1 MTFLK
6 LIRYKNLLMVLLT
19 IILTEYALIDAYFP
33 NHFFSPLLFSL
44 VCLSILCLTAGGYII
59 NDVLDIQA
67 DRINKPHKTFIGNQ
81 ISLKKALVFY
91 RVLTFTGIASC
102 VYVVIVKDLSFYYL
116 WTYLFMVF
124 LLYLYS
130 KTLKKLPLIGNI
142 AIALFCAGIIAIIYT
157 LDFEDA
163 VMEKYKKTEID
174 IMFKHMALFT
184 AILLY
189 AAFSFIT
196 TLIREI
202 IKDIEDI
209 DGDYQM
215 KMRTMPIIL
224 GIKRSRNIA
233 IVFSLLLLVMI
244 VFALR
249 LIMEID
255 NFFFMSLYLLILILL
270 PSIYFAFVLWSAKN
284 KKDFHFLSNLMKIIM
299 LLGILSMILFKF
311 M

>member
-19 IILTEYALIDAYFP
+19 IILVEYALIDSYFED
-33 NHFFSPLLFSL
+33 HFFSPLLFSL

-59 NDVLDIQA
+59 NDVLDIQG
-67 DRINKPHKTFIGNQ
+67 DQINKPDKTYIGNK
-81 ISLKKALVFY
+81 ISLKKALIFY
-91 RVLTFTGIASC
+91 RILTFTGITSC
-102 VYVVIVKDLSFYYL
+102 VYILIVKGLSFYYL

-130 KTLKKLPLIGNI
+130 KTLKKLPLIGNV
-142 AIALFCAGIIAIIYT
+142 AIALFCAGIIVIVYT

-163 VMEKYKKTEID
+163 VLKKYQKTEID

-184 AILLY
+184 AILFY
-189 AAFSFIT
+189 AWFSFIT

-215 KMRTMPIIL
+215 KMKTMPIVL

-233 IVFSLLLLVMI
+233 IGFSLFLIVMLLFALRIILEEDGFRVISLYVMILLLLPS
-244 VFALR
+244 L
-249 LIMEID
+249 
-255 NFFFMSLYLLILILL
+255 FFTYK
-270 PSIYFAFVLWSAKN
+270 LWYAKK
-284 KKDFHFLSNLMKIIM
+284 KKDFHFLSNLMKIMM